1 MRKVVAA
8 LLTALLVASA
18 ATEALAHCVGWSSSI
33 EARHACCGRGALMPE
48 AAATECCAMSE
59 QSNGSVPP
67 PARVAAAPTLILRH
81 ASPSWVAAVTVP
93 VDWHTLRVAR
103 RPHPVPLYLQQLSL
117 LI

>member
-1 MRKVVAA
+1 MRRVVAV
-8 LLTALLVASA
+8 LLTVLFVASA

-33 EARHACCGRGALMPE
+33 EARHACCDGGALMPE

-59 QSNGSVPP
+59 QSNGRVPP
-67 PARVAAAPTLILRH
+67 EARVAAAPMPILRH
-81 ASPSWVAAVTVP
+81 ASPSWLAPVTVP
-93 VDWHTLRVAR
+93 VDWRTMRVAR